1 MNQLVDAPADGEKW
15 EEFAQFC
22 LRYGL
27 QIKAEQCLYKTIECR
42 GGEMDIEMRLFLAA
56 LMVQRQNYHEA
67 REHLNFILDQD
78 WTHPNAN
85 LLFGLIYKH
94 EEWPEMARKHF
105 AIAKTKKMRDLGI
118 LAPKSSIPK
127 NFRTEAHE
135 FKVEIVDYKKVKTID
150 EQLTSKDC
158 DSLFFDFIDFL
169 LQRTVFNVAGQV
181 LEYVQDKSSARYLMA
196 KAQICVLQKNYR

>member
-1 MNQLVDAPADGEKW
+1 
-15 EEFAQFC
+15 
-22 LRYGL
+22 
-27 QIKAEQCLYKTIECR
+27 
-42 GGEMDIEMRLFLAA
+42 
-56 LMVQRQNYHEA
+56 
-67 REHLNFILDQD
+67 
-78 WTHPNAN
+78 
-85 LLFGLIYKH
+85 
-94 EEWPEMARKHF
+94 MARKHF

-158 DSLFFDFIDFL
+158 DSLFFEFIDFL
-169 LQRTVFNVAGQV
+169 LLRTVFNVAGQV

-196 KAQICVLQKNYR
+196 RAQICVLQKNYRQATEALDKLLAGNSGD